1 MQAAVADTGPL
12 NYLIFIEAVE
22 VLPRLFSPISIP
34 AGVKDELSH
43 RRLRLSCAHGFA
55 NSSLPCERFGD
66 FHDKRNFPSAP
77 IVLVPIVLS
86 ADWRLYDNS
95 TKPFL

>member
-12 NYLIFIEAVE
+12 NYLILIEAVE

-43 RRLRLSCAHGFA
+43 PKAPPVVCSWISDLLHFPWER
-55 NSSLPCERFGD
+55 SSNGWQDYRAESGD
-66 FHDKRNFPSAP
+66 SE
-77 IVLVPIVLS
+77 
-86 ADWRLYDNS
+86 W
-95 TKPFL
+95 